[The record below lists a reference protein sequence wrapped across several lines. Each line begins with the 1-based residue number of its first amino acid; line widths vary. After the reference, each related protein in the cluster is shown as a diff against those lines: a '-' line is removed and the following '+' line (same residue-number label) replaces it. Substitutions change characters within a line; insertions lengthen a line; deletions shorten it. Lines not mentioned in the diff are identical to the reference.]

1 MSVHVTA
8 QRFHYI
14 FGQFSFAHLVQ
25 VLCDPVLRY
34 SDMFTNGCAYV
45 YRIFIP
51 RTTEN
56 LMSHR
61 ESPER
66 LNITLG
72 E

>member
-1 MSVHVTA
+1 MSVQVIA

-34 SDMFTNGCAYV
+34 SDIFTNGCAYV

-51 RTTEN
+51 SN
-56 LMSHR
+56 DR
-61 ESPER
+61 ESNEPLR
-66 LNITLG
+66 IS
-72 E
+72 